1 MTPPYNELNWWIE
14 PDGSTHTATCPSRVP
29 QRPVLAAGKVYLE
42 SRSGVISRIGTQPA
56 SVGMISRQLLDALHT
71 RFPGTRWWVK
81 DPSPTQQPQTRTPAV
96 S

>member
-1 MTPPYNELNWWIE
+1 MTHPSNELNWWIE
-14 PDGSTHTATCPSRVP
+14 PNGQTHTSASASQVPST
-29 QRPVLAAGKVYLE
+29 PVLAAGKVYLE

-56 SVGMISRQLLDALHT
+56 SVGMISSQLLDALHT

-81 DPSPTQQPQTRTPAV
+81 DPAPAHSTDRRTSAV